1 MSLKSINTAPQDFDV
16 EQLGWGRQNNSGD
29 KLENNSAVN
38 LVSGLT
44 AF

>member
-1 MSLKSINTAPQDFDV
+1 MSLISINTAVQDFNGRP
-16 EQLGWGRQNNSGD
+16 QGWGRQNNSGD